1 MGKKY
6 LDIKENSLESSV
18 YNVLHG
24 IQETVKK
31 EKLDPVG
38 KEDGDIDNDGDK
50 DASDKYL
57 AKRRKTISKAIKKDK
72 KEGNAF
78 GMALKSAKD
87 KGEKTFVV
95 SGKTYNVE
103 GLEDSP
109 NTANSQ
115 HLCAKNVVHENW
127 GNGTPIN
134 GQHAEPDAEGDI
146 AWYDVMFEHGIEKGV
161 SINELKVT
169 KAESHHHSEKKK
181 KKMDEGTYRI
191 GNMKMSGN
199 FKAKNAEDA
208 IKQAMKKGMKVDREF
223 TVFDRDKREF
233 IYKNDKPAMATKG
246 TYKEEVDLEEASGAE
261 IAKKMKKAGKIFG
274 PKAISQVAKM
284 KKVSRDDLE
293 KMIPDYVSG
302 AEITKLF
309 EEEVD
314 LEEGKMAQMHQMMKD
329 KKSAEQIAKAMKLDL
344 KTVKAL
350 MDGYNKMVP
359 ESFEIGTEKYLKHTV
374 SSTPGQKAW
383 NETVSK
389 KAASMRET
397 LAKIWEVDE
406 GKNVFEKDTK
416 KDLTNAVKGGK
427 TMTGKKVADVD
438 TSPIIK
444 EKKK

>member
-72 KEGNAF
+72 KEG
-78 GMALKSAKD
+78 
-87 KGEKTFVV
+87 
-95 SGKTYNVE
+95 
-103 GLEDSP
+103 LEDSP

-127 GNGTPIN
+127 GNGTPIS

-191 GNMKMSGN
+191 GNMKKSGN

-208 IKQAMKKGMKVDREF
+208 IKQAMKKGIKVDREF
-223 TVFDRDKREF
+223 TVYDRDKREF
-233 IYKNDKPAMATKG
+233 IYKNDKPAVATKG
-246 TYKEEVDLEEASGAE
+246 TYNEEVDL
-261 IAKKMKKAGKIFG
+261 
-274 PKAISQVAKM
+274 
-284 KKVSRDDLE
+284 D
-293 KMIPDYVSG
+293 
-302 AEITKLF
+302 
-309 EEEVD
+309 
-314 LEEGKMAQMHQMMKD
+314 EGKMNQMHQMMKD
-329 KKSAEQIAKAMKLDL
+329 GKTAAQIAKAMKLDL

-350 MDGYNKMVP
+350 MDSYNKMVP

-374 SSTPGQKAW
+374 EITPGQKEW
-383 NETVSK
+383 TETVTK
-389 KAASMRET
+389 KASSMRET
-397 LAKIWEVDE
+397 LAKVWEADV
-406 GKNVFEKDTK
+406 GKSPFQKNAKE
-416 KDLTNAVKGGK
+416 DLTKGVKGGT
-427 TMTGKKVADVD
+427 TMTGKKVAAVD
-438 TSPIIK
+438 TKPTIK